1 MGGTMSTGRG
11 RAQVRSEDGWV
22 SRVDRV
28 VSWVI
33 VGVFVLVVGGGLGFW
48 WLRTSVIA
56 PSCGDIA
63 VGQLNAA
70 MSELSARIPGLRF
83 AETGDDCDSGGAVYA
98 SWEHDDL
105 EQLLATAQA
114 AGCQLNEMGVN
125 QEDEDLLTCGTS
137 GREVVLSLGEPS
149 TFPVMNSPVSG
160 SMWMT

>member
-1 MGGTMSTGRG
+1 MN
-11 RAQVRSEDGWV
+11 
-22 SRVDRV
+22 RVDQV

-33 VGVFVLVVGGGLGFW
+33 VGVFVLGAGGGFGFW
-48 WLRTSVIA
+48 WLRNNVIA

-63 VGQLNAA
+63 VGQLQAA
-70 MSELSARIPGLRF
+70 MSELSTRVPGLRF
-83 AETGDDCDSGGAVYA
+83 LEVNDGCDSGGAVHV

-114 AGCQLNEMGVN
+114 GGCRLNELGVN

-137 GREVVLSLGEPS
+137 GREVVLDLDEPS

-160 SMWMT
+160 WMWMN